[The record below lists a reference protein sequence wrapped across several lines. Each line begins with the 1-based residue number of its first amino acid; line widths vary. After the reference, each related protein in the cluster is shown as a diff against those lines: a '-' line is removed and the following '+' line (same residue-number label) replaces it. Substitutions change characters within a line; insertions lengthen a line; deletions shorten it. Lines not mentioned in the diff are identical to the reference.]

1 VAEWA
6 PGARVVKAFNH
17 LVAPVLDAD
26 PEAEGGRR
34 VLFVSGEDADAKKT
48 VSDLA
53 ERLGF
58 AAVDLGGES
67 QGRLVQFPSGPLA
80 ILNLVKFR

>member
-1 VAEWA
+1 M
-6 PGARVVKAFNH
+6 
-17 LVAPVLDAD
+17 LDAN

-34 VLFVSGEDADAKKT
+34 VLFVSGEDTDAKKT

-53 ERLGF
+53 ELLGF

-67 QGRLVQFPSGPLA
+67 EGRLVQFPGGPLA
-80 ILNLVKFR
+80 ILNLVKFG